1 MKKINLE
8 VIVLVL
14 ACGFSIGMFVKRLP
28 ILDWMTLT
36 AGASVVI
43 SIVLLIKKYR

>member
-8 VIVLVL
+8 IIVLVL
-14 ACGFSIGMFVKRLP
+14 ACIFSIGMFVKRLP
-28 ILDWMTLT
+28 ILDWMTLS

-43 SIVLLIKKYR
+43 FFVLLFKKI